1 MTARSLSGPSLKG
14 VPRPALL
21 LGVAGLIPFAAGAL
35 AVTLLPDHRELAA
48 RLLLAYGATILAFLG
63 GVHWGLAMAAGGR
76 DRTADPPAAG
86 RLALSVLPQ
95 LIAWSA
101 FFWPN
106 PATGMFILV
115 IGIAATL
122 LAEQRGARAR
132 LIPEWYLR
140 LRSFLSYG
148 ALACLIAAGYAL

>member
-1 MTARSLSGPSLKG
+1 MTARGMTGPSLKG
-14 VPRPALL
+14 VPRSALV
-21 LGVAGLIPFAAGAL
+21 LGVAGLIPFAVGAL
-35 AVTLLPDHRELAA
+35 AVTLSPDHRDLAA
-48 RLLLAYGATILAFLG
+48 RLLLAYGATILSFLG
-63 GVHWGLAMAAGGR
+63 GVHWGLAMAAGVRENVPG
-76 DRTADPPAAG
+76 PPAVG
-86 RLALSVLPQ
+86 RLALSVVPQ

-106 PATGMFILV
+106 PASGMFILV

-122 LAEQRGARAR
+122 LVEQRGARAG
-132 LIPEWYLR
+132 LIPDWYLR